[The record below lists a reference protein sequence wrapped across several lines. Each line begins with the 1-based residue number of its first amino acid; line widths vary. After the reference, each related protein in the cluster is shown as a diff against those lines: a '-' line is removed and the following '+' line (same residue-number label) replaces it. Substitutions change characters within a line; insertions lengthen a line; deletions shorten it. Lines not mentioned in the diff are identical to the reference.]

1 MPQTEAAN
9 NGDLEHPRIDTRSA
23 SAAKESLQQMDKRA
37 YRKPADQL
45 RDVDELGISL
55 FDLHRMDRGGQRR
68 TGYGRNNKLY
78 TSREVGR
85 FLVQSIVRQDDGDS
99 IITTQGIEMAQQSAE
114 AAQILEDS
122 RTVFE
127 EQLKKFRSTS
137 DAAIAEAKKRTGQ
150 LNDYNKRLATAL
162 DNLNQKLGDERMAR
176 ALDNADKI
184 TNALALLDELEQRG
198 KLDRIMRALSGGE

>member
-9 NGDLEHPRIDTRSA
+9 NGDLEHLRIDTRSA

-78 TSREVGR
+78 TSREVDR